1 MSDKFE
7 KFKKIAAERESK
19 AEASD
24 GSTLG
29 DEVKS
34 RGNRNDN
41 HGKIE
46 EAKAKIKAA
55 KEKAVCNSD
64 GAVKARGVKKL
75 EVGPKKRR
83 KKTKKASKAFEI
95 RASCVLRL
103 DTVPP
108 EGVGRSVGREG
119 ILAAI
124 FAVTHFF

>member
-64 GAVKARGVKKL
+64 GAVKARGVKKIGSRT
-75 EVGPKKRR
+75 EEAEEK
-83 KKTKKASKAFEI
+83 
-95 RASCVLRL
+95 
-103 DTVPP
+103 DQ
-108 EGVGRSVGREG
+108 EG
-119 ILAAI
+119 IESFRGRPSCHGRAPHDTSGY
-124 FAVTHFF
+124 FRYDR